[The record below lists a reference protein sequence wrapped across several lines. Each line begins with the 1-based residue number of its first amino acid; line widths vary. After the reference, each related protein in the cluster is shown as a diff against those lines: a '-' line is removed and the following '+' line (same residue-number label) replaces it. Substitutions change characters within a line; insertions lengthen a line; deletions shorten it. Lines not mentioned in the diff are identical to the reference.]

1 MYKIV
6 KIALVVLGLIGVVL
20 WVMLPDGKMPA
31 AEAAQSGAMGAM
43 FMLTYA
49 LMAVAVLFSLVFSLR
64 SQFSNP
70 ASLKKSMFIL
80 GGFLLVLAIAY
91 VLATG
96 SDVNLDEM
104 SRRGI
109 NTTEGTVKNI
119 GTGLNVFFIL
129 TIIAVGAMLWGGLKK
144 MTSK

>member
-6 KIALVVLGLIGVVL
+6 KIALVVLGLVGVVL
-20 WVMLPDGKMPA
+20 WLMLPDGKMPA
-31 AEAAQSGAMGAM
+31 AEAAQSGPMGAM

-49 LMAVAVLFSLVFSLR
+49 LMAIAVLFSLFFSLR

-70 ASLKKSMFIL
+70 ESLKKSMFIL
-80 GGFLLVLAIAY
+80 GGFILVMAIAF

-104 SRRGI
+104 ARRGI
-109 NTTEGTVKNI
+109 DTTEGTVKNI
-119 GTGLNVFFIL
+119 GAGLNVFFIL